1 MKDLIFAST
10 TNREGSLEKVWS
22 GTVNGLYQALG
33 KIYKLDH
40 VNIGPWNHGLMTF
53 PLGFV
58 KTCDKYCGGD
68 NMGLLQEKV
77 FRNFFHVN
85 DKVPV
90 LQFDETIWN
99 KKNTKQYIYL
109 DLTVNYVRRMREKH
123 IDSFSYQHLKN
134 NKIKRREIYQNKFFK
149 HAAGI
154 FTMGKWLEDDII
166 NAGLA
171 PKEKVHHVGGGCS
184 VNIKLLDDNVEKNG
198 KRLLFV
204 GKDFERKNGNLVLE
218 AFRILKSKRKD
229 VELYIAGGENK
240 GIDIEGVTF
249 LGLLDYDELA
259 KWYNRCDVFVLP
271 SIFEA
276 YGLVFVEALCFGLPC
291 IGRDA
296 FEMPYFIDE
305 NKTGLLLRGGAEEL
319 ADLMERSLASQEMKE
334 NVRNK
339 RNWYLKEYSWDTV
352 AKRISKVIDAGIY

>member
-1 MKDLIFAST
+1 M
-10 TNREGSLEKVWS
+10 
-22 GTVNGLYQALG
+22 
-33 KIYKLDH
+33 
-40 VNIGPWNHGLMTF
+40 
-53 PLGFV
+53 
-58 KTCDKYCGGD
+58 
-68 NMGLLQEKV
+68 
-77 FRNFFHVN
+77 
-85 DKVPV
+85 
-90 LQFDETIWN
+90 
-99 KKNTKQYIYL
+99 
-109 DLTVNYVRRMREKH
+109 
-123 IDSFSYQHLKN
+123 
-134 NKIKRREIYQNKFFK
+134 
-149 HAAGI
+149 
-154 FTMGKWLEDDII
+154 
-166 NAGLA
+166 
-171 PKEKVHHVGGGCS
+171 
-184 VNIKLLDDNVEKNG
+184 
-198 KRLLFV
+198 LFV

-229 VELYIAGGENK
+229 AELYIAGGENK
-240 GIDIEGVTF
+240 GSDIEGVTF